1 MLKIFPLA
9 QEKRVVL
16 DSCSASVFPDRYTY
30 ERSAEASQLGT
41 DEIDQLTENG
51 GRSHWELGTM

>member
-16 DSCSASVFPDRYTY
+16 DSSSASVFPDRYTY
-30 ERSAEASQLGT
+30 KRSAEASQLSTHET
-41 DEIDQLTENG
+41 DQPTEDG
-51 GRSHWELGTM
+51 GRSHWKLGIV